1 MVKVFLSSKAND
13 VFLKLKKSKHKV
25 DQSIYKSIKEKIKTI
40 KENPKIGESIKKKFI
55 PNEYLEKYGVTILF
69 KLRLANYWRLLY
81 TINNNND
88 IEIIVFIIDVLDHK
102 KYDDLFNFK

>member
-13 VFLKLKKSKHKV
+13 IFLELKQSKHKV
-25 DQSIYKSIKEKIKTI
+25 DQSIYKSIKEKIEII
-40 KENPKIGESIKKKFI
+40 KQNPKIGESIKKRFI
-55 PNEYLEKYGVTILF
+55 PNEYLEKYGITILF

-102 KYDDLFNFK
+102 KYDNLFNFK